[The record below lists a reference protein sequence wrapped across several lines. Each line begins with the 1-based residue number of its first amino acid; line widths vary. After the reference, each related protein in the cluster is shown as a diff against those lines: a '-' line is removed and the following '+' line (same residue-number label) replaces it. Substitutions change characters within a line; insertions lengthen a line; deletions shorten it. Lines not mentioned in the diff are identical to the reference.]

1 MIRRKKLQ
9 KTLIMLDNK
18 FLKHLKKK
26 LKLANFVFD
35 KSDLEKLIKYSL
47 ESSKKNDFINLLNDP
62 YLLKIFNFSLRRRL
76 SHEPISQIIGYRNFW
91 KSVFY
96 VDKNVLDPRPDT
108 ELIMEKVLELPS
120 KNLSLLDLGTGSG
133 CLAISIALERP
144 YFQINA
150 SDICID
156 AIKIAKFNA
165 MKHNTRIN
173 FIKSDWFDNIIGDF
187 DVIICN
193 PPYVSKNEYMKL
205 SLGVRRF
212 EPKIAL
218 YGGLKGLDCYRKI
231 INDIFCYLKPNG
243 LVFFEIGYNQEK
255 DICKL
260 FQDYGYDKIEF
271 FKDLTGKYRT
281 VCVKKDAI

>member
-1 MIRRKKLQ
+1 
-9 KTLIMLDNK
+9 MLDNK

-26 LKLANFVFD
+26 SKLTNFVFD
-35 KSDLEKLIKYSL
+35 KRDLEKLIKYSL
-47 ESSKKNDFINLLNDP
+47 EGSKKNDLINFSNDP
-62 YLLKIFNFSLRRRL
+62 YLLKIFDFALRRRL
-76 SHEPISQIIGYRNFW
+76 SHEPISQIIGSRNFW

-96 VDKNVLDPRPDT
+96 VDKNVLDPRPET
-108 ELIMEKVLELPS
+108 ELIIEKVLELPS
-120 KNLSLLDLGTGSG
+120 KKLSLLDLGTGSG

-144 YFQINA
+144 HFQINA
-150 SDICID
+150 SDISIE
-156 AIKIAKFNA
+156 AIKIAKLNA
-165 MKHNTRIN
+165 KKYNTRIN
-173 FIKSDWFDNIIGDF
+173 FIKSDWFDNIIGVF

-193 PPYVSKNEYMKL
+193 PPYVSKNEYVKL

-231 INDIFCYLKPNG
+231 INNIFCFLKPNG
-243 LVFFEIGYNQEK
+243 LAFFEIGYNQKK

-260 FQDYGYDKIEF
+260 FKDYGYNKIDF
-271 FKDLTGKYRT
+271 FKDLTGKYRI